1 VCLAVSDVQVAARN
15 FQGIVPSFGIQ
26 VNADHLDIARRRQ
39 VQMESEPLHER
50 AALAVFE
57 LNVEEQP
64 ATVDEFHLWAR
75 QFVEASLDRRGLWDS
90 VVRPLHPSVVKLAGE
105 ILSKLSPEV
114 VRL

>member
-1 VCLAVSDVQVAARN
+1 M
-15 FQGIVPSFGIQ
+15 PSFRIE
-26 VNADHLDIARRRQ
+26 VNADHLNLARRRQ
-39 VQMESEPLHER
+39 VQVESESLYER
-50 AALAVFE
+50 AALAVFA

-75 QFVEASLDRRGLWDS
+75 QFVEASLDRRKLWDS

-114 VRL
+114 VRLEGNAL

>member
-1 VCLAVSDVQVAARN
+1 
-15 FQGIVPSFGIQ
+15 
-26 VNADHLDIARRRQ
+26 
-39 VQMESEPLHER
+39 MESESLHEPT
-50 AALAVFE
+50 ALAFFE

-64 ATVDEFHLWAR
+64 AAVGELRPWAR
-75 QFVEASLDRRGLWDS
+75 QFVEASLDRRELWDS